1 MFELFGSI
9 VALAMYNRTDS
20 KVLYLEMPLAPVIFK
35 LLLGGKP
42 TMDDF
47 AVWQPEMAKSFQFIL
62 DYDGEEPLEDIV
74 DSYFVAE
81 TMSQGMTF

>member
-1 MFELFGSI
+1 MFQYRESQQLYWFNGLSKEPASMFELFGSI

-47 AVWQPEMAKSFQFIL
+47 AVW
-62 DYDGEEPLEDIV
+62 
-74 DSYFVAE
+74 
-81 TMSQGMTF
+81 